1 MSQPLH
7 AVLAVLL
14 KQFGQRVEGGGYEIN
29 IPDSVL
35 MGLSPFGQIQ
45 EQRDVPGLRTI
56 LRYYPNNTIEG
67 ALDGGLVRHSE
78 ADDKTAA

>member
-14 KQFGQRVEGGGYEIN
+14 KQFGQKVEGGGYEIS
-29 IPDSVL
+29 IPDSTL
-35 MGLSPFGQIQ
+35 MALSPFGQIQ
-45 EQRDVPGLRTI
+45 EQRDVAGSKTI

-67 ALDGGLVRHSE
+67 ALDGGLVQYPQ
-78 ADDKTAA
+78 ADDKNPA